1 MKTCNCDNTLVYVIN
16 LDKYINNYNKQLPYL
31 NELGLKV
38 NRFKGINA
46 KEDEHLN
53 NKYNKYISKY
63 ARNFTPKSVIACS
76 LSHMMCCKHI
86 YDNYIN
92 TNNNIYDYFL
102 IMEDDAYPIY
112 DKIEFYNIL
121 NKNISDINI
130 LDKDWDIIQLHSDG
144 CYGTKDT
151 YTCHYICAST
161 AAYLISKNGIIK
173 FLKSKVYSHIDCI
186 EYNFIKYNKYRCK
199 TNLFWTDENNSLN
212 RNNINYIKYKSLI
225 IKSEILN
232 ILNKYTNIL
241 ELRGEK
247 SFKNYL
253 QFKIFK
259 LPYIEYEY
267 SYSEIID
274 YSILCYII
282 YKYKLNKYKYIKI

>member
-1 MKTCNCDNTLVYVIN
+1 MINHNYNNLLVYVIN
-16 LDKYINNYNKQLPYL
+16 LDKYKKNYYKQLPYL
-31 NELGLKV
+31 NEIGLKV

-46 KEDEHLN
+46 IENEHLN
-53 NKYNKYISKY
+53 SKYNKYLSNFAI
-63 ARNFTPKSVIACS
+63 NFTPKSVIGCS
-76 LSHMMCCKHI
+76 LSHMMCSKYI
-86 YDNYIN
+86 YDNYIK
-92 TNNNIYDYFL
+92 NNNSIYDYFL

-144 CYGTKDT
+144 MYNTEDT
-151 YTCHYICAST
+151 YICHYLCGST
-161 AAYLISKNGIIK
+161 AAYLISKKGINK
-173 FLKSKVYSHIDCI
+173 LLKNKVYWHTDCI
-186 EYNFIKYNKYRCK
+186 DHNFIKFNKFRCK
-199 TNLFWTDENNSLN
+199 TNLFWTDEKNSLN

-259 LPYIEYEY
+259 LPYTNYEY
-267 SYSEIID
+267 TFTEIID

-282 YKYKLNKYKYIKI
+282 YKLNKYKYIKI